1 MAVQF
6 YQMAHEIS
14 SEAKNEMNCD
24 SESGS
29 TALIR
34 VKIIRAGA
42 EGFPLLRVTSLQR
55 GTASPIEANKAA
67 LSCLTQGSS
76 VRAGLIGPTTCP
88 GLSYYHL
95 RGMVKGSKSWPLVC
109 YPFLNL
115 FIVGLVCVRSRERR
129 VGGILLFRLLAPYG
143 GNIIHLFLLIGWN
156 WFFPPPRTFLRC
168 RITLFET

>member
-1 MAVQF
+1 MTRNSKTADEVERIGFSVRSREPEPVMAVQF
-6 YQMAHEIS
+6 YQMAREIS

-34 VKIIRAGA
+34 VKIILAGA
-42 EGFPLLRVTSLQR
+42 EGFPLLRVTSLRR
-55 GTASPIEANKAA
+55 GTPSPIEANKAA

-95 RGMVKGSKSWPLVC
+95 RGMVKGSKS
-109 YPFLNL
+109 
-115 FIVGLVCVRSRERR
+115 
-129 VGGILLFRLLAPYG
+129 
-143 GNIIHLFLLIGWN
+143 
-156 WFFPPPRTFLRC
+156 
-168 RITLFET
+168 